1 MLVWHEVRKWRMEES
16 LLRYG
21 AARVRT
27 IYSGDRTAP
36 LCNQGGGGRSERE
49 NSQRHLKELRAGRE
63 RNALSMA
70 VILDLAVKKETE
82 GE

>member
-1 MLVWHEVRKWRMEES
+1 MEES

-27 IYSGDRTAP
+27 IYSGARTAP
-36 LCNQGGGGRSERE
+36 LCSQGCGGVVDLKERT

-70 VILDLAVKKETE
+70 VILGLAVKKETE